1 MTHLLRAAAQTLPP
15 YTLYMNS
22 FPKPVYVLNVS
33 VTGVRQVSNVSE
45 FKAQASQDGKLGSP
59 LRKLSVECQECVSTV
74 I

>member
-1 MTHLLRAAAQTLPP
+1 
-15 YTLYMNS
+15 MNS

-33 VTGVRQVSNVSE
+33 VAGVRQVSNVSE